1 MAKIAQRTKDDSFP
15 FFTLKLSVFFSKPD
29 VFEVQVVCVAHRPG
43 YLLDARNKSHRRSC
57 KALLNS
63 QNGSHLKSK
72 TRSAIQVEAMTMMVA
87 DPNCKMTRL

>member
-1 MAKIAQRTKDDSFP
+1 MKDDSFSSS
-15 FFTLKLSVFFSKPD
+15 THKLPVFFSKPD
-29 VFEVQVVCVAHRPG
+29 IFEVQVVRLSHRLIN
-43 YLLDARNKSHRRSC
+43 LLNSRKKSHRRSC
-57 KALLNS
+57 NALLNS